1 MMSGVLPRC
10 SETAS
15 VLQEAGEQA
24 SRGCTDCFTARS
36 AEHGVCGGVTLP
48 PAWRPRGTQEGVRH
62 GRLSTCGERALHT
75 VLPGVLQTCS
85 PVASVSLTA
94 LTLC

>member
-1 MMSGVLPRC
+1 MGVWTVSPPGPL
-10 SETAS
+10 ST
-15 VLQEAGEQA
+15 
-24 SRGCTDCFTARS
+24 
-36 AEHGVCGGVTLP
+36 VCVVGVTLP
-48 PAWRPRGTQEGVRH
+48 PAGRPRGTQEGVQH
-62 GRLSTCGERALHT
+62 GRLSTCGERALHV